1 MKLDKLPETIDPS
14 LNLEQVRQECRRLVK
29 KRSFISAGVATVP
42 VPFFDVVVD
51 AGLLSQLLPYIN
63 EQFGL
68 APERMAAFDLKTR
81 GRLEKA
87 GCDRARTDFRGF
99 GCGFDPAAQ
108 QVDHGR

>member
-51 AGLLSQLLPYIN
+51 AGATCVAQPGGSMRDQEVIDAAN
-63 EQFGL
+63 E
-68 APERMAAFDLKTR
+68 R
-81 GRLEKA
+81 GVAMVFTGVRH
-87 GCDRARTDFRGF
+87 FR
-99 GCGFDPAAQ
+99 
-108 QVDHGR
+108 H